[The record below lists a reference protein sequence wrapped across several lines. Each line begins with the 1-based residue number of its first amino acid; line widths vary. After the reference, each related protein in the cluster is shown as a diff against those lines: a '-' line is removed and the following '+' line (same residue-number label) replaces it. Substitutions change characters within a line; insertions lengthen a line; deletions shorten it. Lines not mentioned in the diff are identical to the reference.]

1 MGTIDYHLQELAIA
15 LDPDDPRRVLPELR
29 ATDRRILDVG
39 CGVGQTLVA
48 LACKDRMLVGVDPDE
63 RSIRYG
69 IENYGTLIH
78 FIRAPAE
85 RIPLPQGVFDL
96 AYCRVSLPYTNIPAA
111 VGELRRLLRAGGRVW
126 MTLHDRDMA
135 RARLR
140 EAFGSGSL
148 KRIVH
153 ASYVLANGYLFKYFG
168 IVAPYLTG
176 SRESWQHLPA
186 MRRLLERKGFSVTV
200 RRQGR
205 HVVVEGVLPEDV
217 RAASAQS

>member
-29 ATDRRILDVG
+29 AGDRRILDVG
-39 CGVGQTLVA
+39 CGIGQTLVA

-63 RSIRYG
+63 RSVRYG

-85 RIPLPQGVFDL
+85 KIPLPRGVFDL

-111 VGELRRLLRAGGRVW
+111 IGELRRLLRDGGRVW

-140 EAFGSGSL
+140 EAFRSGSP

-153 ASYVLANGYLFKYFG
+153 ALYVLANGYLFKYFG
-168 IVAPYLTG
+168 VVVPYLTG

-186 MRRLLERKGFSVTV
+186 MCRLLERKGFRVTV
-200 RRQGR
+200 RKQGR
-205 HVVVEGVLPEDV
+205 HVVVEGVLPEGAH
-217 RAASAQS
+217 AASVQS